1 MTKMIKSFLS
11 QISSLVR
18 YHALPPV
25 NDIFVCIGNEAG
37 DADSIISSTCYAY
50 LKQAQYNLNVET
62 SDKIILPIISVKR
75 DEFSLRPDVISLL
88 EHVGIDERCLICVDE
103 LSLNENIQN
112 EEKLQYILLDHN
124 SIKPKSIPFI
134 KDYHSIPYDFK
145 VAEILDHHKDLN
157 NHISCSGFF
166 RQIAFNPITEKPEV
180 GSTCTLVCEIF
191 LSQNENLLDST
202 IATLLMGVIS
212 LDTLNMDPL
221 AEKGTERDAN
231 ALKVLEKISPFNLYE
246 NINNARRSVE
256 FWQTLSAKNA
266 LKLDYKCFETSN
278 NLSIGMS
285 SILIPILSFI
295 EKIDIYES
303 VASYF
308 ESGSC
313 QFLLVLTSYKEEK
326 EPSKRQIMI
335 FSSTSDDLN
344 DICNKLIN
352 REMSSMVPD
361 NLKLGLQSYQLD
373 SDYINRMGKKG
384 VFCQAFQQL
393 NTILT
398 RKQLCPIVTDL
409 FR

>member
-1 MTKMIKSFLS
+1 
-11 QISSLVR
+11 
-18 YHALPPV
+18 
-25 NDIFVCIGNEAG
+25 
-37 DADSIISSTCYAY
+37 
-50 LKQAQYNLNVET
+50 
-62 SDKIILPIISVKR
+62 
-75 DEFSLRPDVISLL
+75 
-88 EHVGIDERCLICVDE
+88 
-103 LSLNENIQN
+103 
-112 EEKLQYILLDHN
+112 
-124 SIKPKSIPFI
+124 
-134 KDYHSIPYDFK
+134 
-145 VAEILDHHKDLN
+145 
-157 NHISCSGFF
+157 
-166 RQIAFNPITEKPEV
+166 
-180 GSTCTLVCEIF
+180 
-191 LSQNENLLDST
+191 
-202 IATLLMGVIS
+202 
-212 LDTLNMDPL
+212 
-221 AEKGTERDAN
+221 
-231 ALKVLEKISPFNLYE
+231 
-246 NINNARRSVE
+246 
-256 FWQTLSAKNA
+256 
-266 LKLDYKCFETSN
+266 
-278 NLSIGMS
+278 MS

-335 FSSTSDDLN
+335 FSSTSYDLN